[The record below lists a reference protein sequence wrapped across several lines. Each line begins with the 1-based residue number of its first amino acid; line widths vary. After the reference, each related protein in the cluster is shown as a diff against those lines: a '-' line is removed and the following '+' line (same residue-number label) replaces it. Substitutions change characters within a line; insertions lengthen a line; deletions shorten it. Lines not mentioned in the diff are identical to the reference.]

1 MNFFA
6 FFQLVFLI
14 CRDVAWAGVWIGKY
28 GRTKLEMINDWLIG
42 NFKPCRRSSLWVLRW
57 W

>member
-42 NFKPCRRSSLWVLRW
+42 NFKPCRRSSLWALRW